1 MGARVG
7 RFRRVYMES
16 ILEPAS
22 ARELGGQKTT
32 TTTTTTTTFVRV
44 EGASFLNVS
53 PRGVNIGR
61 PKFNQNVKSKQNRQ
75 VCVKL

>member
-1 MGARVG
+1 MGRVR
-7 RFRRVYMES
+7 RFRRVYMEA
-16 ILEPAS
+16 ILEA
-22 ARELGGQKTT
+22 
-32 TTTTTTTTFVRV
+32 RV
-44 EGASFLNVS
+44 EGASFQNVS